1 MNAVEAAIIMDAD
14 AFSTTI
20 VRPRAARWS
29 GANSLRNGAV
39 CATEVD
45 QADMVEGARDGLLV
59 CEVRN
64 DLERPSALLE
74 G

>member
-1 MNAVEAAIIMDAD
+1 MA
-14 AFSTTI
+14 
-20 VRPRAARWS
+20 
-29 GANSLRNGAV
+29 
-39 CATEVD
+39 CAMEVD

-74 G
+74 GCPCVLTPVAFESSIVKLTA